1 MMDGCF
7 SDKVRARLPSP
18 FQPGNTRV
26 AVWEASHRPGPSP
39 GHSVGGRTAVHPP
52 WAQGCGGSE
61 GRRRP
66 SRQRRPG
73 LPPLGTALLC
83 DEGDT
88 TLCQTPTEVLRR
100 AELCCPGI

>member
-26 AVWEASHRPGPSP
+26 AVWEAGHRPGPSP
-39 GHSVGGRTAVHPP
+39 GHSVGARLRGFRGKEKTQP
-52 WAQGCGGSE
+52 SE
-61 GRRRP
+61 AAWP
-66 SRQRRPG
+66 APA
-73 LPPLGTALLC
+73 GTALLC

-88 TLCQTPTEVLRR
+88 TLCQTHRG
-100 AELCCPGI
+100 ASQS